1 MQTFLDWLVA
11 DFDIYGLPVQ
21 HWMLVSASMLAMFA
35 SSFGKITINL
45 PSRLLTVLYKHHIR
59 S

>member
-1 MQTFLDWLVA
+1 MQLQSPQRSKGRIVVQAFLDWLVS

-35 SSFGKITINL
+35 VVIWQD
-45 PSRLLTVLYKHHIR
+45 HHK
-59 S
+59 SP